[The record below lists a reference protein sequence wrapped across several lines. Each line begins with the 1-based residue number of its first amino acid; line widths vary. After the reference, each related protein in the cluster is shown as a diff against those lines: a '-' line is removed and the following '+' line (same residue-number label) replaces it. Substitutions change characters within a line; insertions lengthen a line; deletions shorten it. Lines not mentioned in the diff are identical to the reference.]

1 MTITPTDNVDA
12 LIRQAQSIKNNN
24 ARIFNYWSNLHKVY
38 EKNRIQEDIVNK
50 NREMSLQD
58 KLYYEKAFDKS
69 KMIKGT
75 NVDLYI

>member
-38 EKNRIQEDIVNK
+38 EKNRIQENIVNK
-50 NREMSLQD
+50 NRELALQD

>member
-12 LIRQAQSIKNNN
+12 LIRQAQSIRDTN
-24 ARIFNYWSNLHKVY
+24 ARMFNYLSNLHKVQ
-38 EKNRIQEDIVNK
+38 EKNRIQEDNMNK
-50 NREMSLQD
+50 NRELALQD

>member
-38 EKNRIQEDIVNK
+38 EKNRIQEDIVDK
-50 NREMSLQD
+50 NRELALQD

>member
-24 ARIFNYWSNLHKVY
+24 ARIFNYWSNLHKEY

-50 NREMSLQD
+50 NRELALQD

>member
-12 LIRQAQSIKNNN
+12 LIRQSQSIKDNN

-38 EKNRIQEDIVNK
+38 EKNRIQEENVNK
-50 NREMSLQD
+50 NRELALQD

>member
-12 LIRQAQSIKNNN
+12 LIRQAQSIKDNN

-38 EKNRIQEDIVNK
+38 EKNRIQENIVNK
-50 NREMSLQD
+50 NRELALQD

>member
-12 LIRQAQSIKNNN
+12 LIRQAQSIRDTN
-24 ARIFNYWSNLHKVY
+24 ARMFNYRSNLHKVQ
-38 EKNRIQEDIVNK
+38 EKNRIQEDNMNK
-50 NREMSLQD
+50 NRELALQD

>member
-24 ARIFNYWSNLHKVY
+24 ARIFNYWSNLHKEY

>member
-12 LIRQAQSIKNNN
+12 LIRQSQSIKDNN

-38 EKNRIQEDIVNK
+38 EKNRSQEENVNK
-50 NREMSLQD
+50 NRELALQD

>member
-12 LIRQAQSIKNNN
+12 LIRQSQSIRDTN
-24 ARIFNYWSNLHKVY
+24 ARIFNYLSNLHKVH
-38 EKNRIQEDIVNK
+38 EKNRIQEENVNK
-50 NREMSLQD
+50 NRELALQD
-58 KLYYEKAFDKS
+58 KFYYEKAFDKS

>member
-24 ARIFNYWSNLHKVY
+24 ARIFNYWSNLHKEY
-38 EKNRIQEDIVNK
+38 EKNRIQEDIVDK
-50 NREMSLQD
+50 NRELALQD